1 MRLVVALLAA
11 SSAQFA
17 STASAALLH
26 HPPARPHDATGLNLA
41 ADATKKPLPW
51 KCCDKRK
58 LTRCTSV
65 ERGVDP
71 DALPAIASLAQRQ
84 ALLIVGEQK
93 AGTTFLFELLA
104 KVPGIDASKNK
115 ETNYFRTPTIT
126 ACNLAAYLA
135 HFRTGANASSPDM
148 LLEASPEY
156 LMLPLAARQA
166 VATLPRARIVVLARD
181 PVERAHA
188 AWDQQRRE
196 SRDRRPF
203 FKAMR
208 EEITAWRDCDA
219 KAAAVAS
226 ASGRPEAGGDAPWR
240 FDGARWF
247 KSAIDYETAC
257 ARYFYF
263 APSCP
268 KDHLGC
274 KLPLPQR
281 RSLASRRPPFSA
293 STEYLR
299 GSRETQRNMSTSRPW
314 RRRDPPQRNIYV
326 TAAASPRPA
335 STEYPRRYLHKAR
348 VATHVDQWLA
358 WYPQDQVAVINAS
371 HLYEN
376 PGRVLRDV
384 ATFAGLAPS
393 AVDKALASPV
403 KGKACWH
410 ACRFKKRP
418 LEMAPALRGEIE
430 ALIAPERARM
440 ATFLEALDPARV

>member
-11 SSAQFA
+11 SSAQAA

-166 VATLPRARIVVLARD
+166 AATLPRARIVVLARD

-274 KLPLPQR
+274 KL
-281 RSLASRRPPFSA
+281 
-293 STEYLR
+293 
-299 GSRETQRNMSTSRPW
+299 
-314 RRRDPPQRNIYV
+314 
-326 TAAASPRPA
+326 
-335 STEYPRRYLHKAR
+335 YLHKAR